1 MRKSDR
7 IRILEI
13 EVAGLKGHLEVL
25 SETLLTLI
33 DIRKIENES
42 LDAGK
47 WYNKTKE

>member
-13 EVAGLKGHLEVL
+13 EIARLGAQVDVL
-25 SETLLTLI
+25 SETLLALI

-47 WYNKTKE
+47 WYNKNNH